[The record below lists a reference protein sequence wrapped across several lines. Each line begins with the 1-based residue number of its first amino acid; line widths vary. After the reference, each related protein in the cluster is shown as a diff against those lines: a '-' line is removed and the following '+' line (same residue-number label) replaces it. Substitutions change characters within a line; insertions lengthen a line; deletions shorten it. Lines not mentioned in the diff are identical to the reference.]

1 MSTTMIQTRPVPHHA
16 LHKHYQDA
24 GGYADCF
31 AARLS
36 APATLADLIKAFY
49 TCPVFKMERVI
60 LRILLSKKSSDEQ
73 ARALAKGTRT
83 HFCAWDVEA
92 RTETQILIRDY
103 QGMTLSWF
111 MVEPSD
117 PETIYFGT
125 AIVAAKGA
133 RPDTPKIP
141 LLFSSTLWFHKTYSR
156 ALLWST
162 RRMLEK
168 R

>member
-1 MSTTMIQTRPVPHHA
+1 MMELKIKKRPVPDSA

-31 AARLS
+31 VARLT
-36 APATLADLIKAFY
+36 APATLAALIKAFY
-49 TCPVFKMERVI
+49 TCPIFKIERMI
-60 LRILLSKKSSDEQ
+60 LRVLLGKKSSDEQ
-73 ARALAKGTRT
+73 AHALANGTLA

-92 RTETQILIRDY
+92 RTETQILMRDY

-117 PETIYFGT
+117 PKTIYFGT

-133 RPDTPKIP
+133 RPDAPKIP
-141 LLFSSTLWFHKTYSR
+141 LLFSSILWFHKAYSR

-162 RRMLEK
+162 QRMLEK